1 MTRTSR
7 RRSFPLI
14 RAALILFIVLLAIY
28 IPLKI
33 HIAKSGATVT
43 AIPDGTSLSIF
54 ATSDLKGY
62 REPCG

>member
-1 MTRTSR
+1 MK
-7 RRSFPLI
+7 FPFI
-14 RAALILFIVLLAIY
+14 RAILVLFIVLLAIY

-33 HIAKSGATVT
+33 HIARSEQGGG
-43 AIPDGTSLSIF
+43 AIPADISFSIF

>member
-1 MTRTSR
+1 M
-7 RRSFPLI
+7 
-14 RAALILFIVLLAIY
+14 ILFIVLLAIY

-33 HIAKSGATVT
+33 HIGRSGAAVT

-54 ATSDLKGY
+54 ATSDLKGF